1 MKVFIS
7 WSGERSR
14 RVAELLHTWIQCVIQ
29 AVEPWVSSND
39 IDRGALWFSQI
50 INELG
55 STTHGIICLTGDNKD
70 KPWILFEAGALAKG
84 LASSRIYTLLVDLK
98 PEDIKDPLAQFNHTR
113 PIKNDMFKLLSS
125 INSSLD
131 SRRLKESVLGSVFE
145 TYWPQFET
153 NFKQII
159 DETEA
164 GTIPEAPRKPDDVLS
179 EILNSV
185 RGIDKRVRRIESG
198 EQIPIFDTLPKSEE
212 QLHADL
218 EVRALS
224 YAYSL
229 FKKSTPPEAIEVM
242 LSERYPSITVAEITR
257 AMKDA
262 KAIVLN
268 EAMAKLKRV
277 SRPRS

>member
-84 LASSRIYTLLVDLK
+84 LSSSRIYTLLVDLK

-113 PIKNDMFKLLSS
+113 PLKNDMFKLLSS

-131 SRRLKESVLGSVFE
+131 GNRLKESILGSVFE
-145 TYWPQFET
+145 TYWPQFEAS
-153 NFKQII
+153 FAKILA
-159 DETEA
+159 ETEVSA
-164 GTIPEAPRKPDDVLS
+164 APKAHRPPEDMLS

-185 RGIDKRVRRIESG
+185 RAIDKRVRTIESSSHPFIDRNTISPG
-198 EQIPIFDTLPKSEE
+198 NLISLPKNVKIQDFHFNAPRRDPVLRDIWESIKEGMMDEE
-212 QLHADL
+212 ILQ
-218 EVRALS
+218 
-224 YAYSL
+224 
-229 FKKSTPPEAIEVM
+229 EVM
-242 LSERYPSITVAEITR
+242 TSYPKASREEILRAITDLRTG
-257 AMKDA
+257 
-262 KAIVLN
+262 N
-268 EAMAKLKRV
+268 
-277 SRPRS
+277 